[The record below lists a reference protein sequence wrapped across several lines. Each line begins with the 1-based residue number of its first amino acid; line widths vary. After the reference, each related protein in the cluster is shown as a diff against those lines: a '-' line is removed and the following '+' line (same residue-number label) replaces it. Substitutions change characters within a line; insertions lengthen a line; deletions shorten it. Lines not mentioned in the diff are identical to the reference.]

1 MFDVNVEPFVY
12 TKGFFYAFYLFLNVK
27 INKNNSKLFFIN
39 SITIIFA
46 ISKSIYMKNL
56 LSVLKITVPDKIFL
70 KDPETSDLGKRII
83 ENSILLIDEIG
94 FDNFTFKK
102 LGTKIGSNESSI
114 YRYFVSKHKL
124 LLYLSSWYWAW
135 LEYQLVIETFS
146 IADIKLKLEKAIE
159 VVTKT
164 VEIDSNFSH
173 INEVILFKIIINE
186 SSKSFLTKEVD
197 TENKEGYFEIYK
209 RLITRLEE
217 MILATKPDYEF
228 ALSLAS
234 TVLEGSLHQH
244 FLNEHFPSITN
255 CKNGKTPTNFFIQLI
270 ENSLK

>member
-1 MFDVNVEPFVY
+1 
-12 TKGFFYAFYLFLNVK
+12 
-27 INKNNSKLFFIN
+27 
-39 SITIIFA
+39 
-46 ISKSIYMKNL
+46 MKNL
-56 LSVLKITVPDKIFL
+56 LSVLKIAVPKQIYL
-70 KDPETSDLGKRII
+70 KDPETSALGKRII
-83 ENSILLIDEIG
+83 EHGILLIDEIG

-102 LGTKIGSNESSI
+102 LGAKIGSNESSI
-114 YRYFVSKHKL
+114 YRYFESKHKL

-146 IADIKLKLEKAIE
+146 ISAPSAKLEKAIQ

-164 VEIDSNFSH
+164 VAIDSDFSH
-173 INEVILFKIIINE
+173 INEAILYKIIVNE

-197 TENKEGYFEIYK
+197 SENKEGYFIIYK

-217 MILATKPDYEF
+217 MILAVNPKYEY

-234 TVLEGSLHQH
+234 TVLKGGLHQH

-255 CKNGKTPTNFFIQLI
+255 CKDGKTPTNFFIQLVK
-270 ENSLK
+270 NALK